1 MRTLKLQTPHMRG
14 SDVADWQRF
23 LIAEELLAPDT
34 ADGDFGKDTAAAT
47 RGYQTSAGLGAD
59 GVVGP
64 LTYHSAVR
72 DGLTSSTRPLS
83 LGMDASSNCTTRT
96 ACILGEKITFVM
108 RYYSRSA
115 AKRLTLAEARA
126 LAGAGLSIGVVYQ
139 DRQDR
144 LEDFTAVKGRNAATE
159 ALAQATA
166 LGQPGG
172 SAIYFA
178 ADFNPSSEEAQGPVA
193 EYFQAVNDVFTTAG
207 AGASSYRVGVYG
219 SGLTCRIM
227 RDSSLA
233 GLAWLSQSTGFRE
246 HALFRP
252 RAHVLQIAPSRK
264 ICSGKLAIDDNVG
277 QTADLGTFRLL

>member
-14 SDVADWQRF
+14 SDVTDWQNF
-23 LIAEELLAPDT
+23 LITKGLLASGT
-34 ADGDFGKDTAAAT
+34 ADGDFGKDTSAAT

-72 DGLTSSTRPLS
+72 DGLTSSTRPLT

-96 ACILGEKITFVM
+96 ACILAEKITFVM

-115 AKRLTLAEARA
+115 SKRVTLAEARA
-126 LAGAGLSIGVVYQ
+126 ISGAGLNIGVVYQ

-144 LEDFTAVKGRNAATE
+144 LEDFTAAKGRNAANE
-159 ALAQATA
+159 ALAQASA
-166 LGQPGG
+166 LGQPSG

-193 EYFQAVNDVFTTAG
+193 EYFQAVNDVFRSAG
-207 AGASSYRVGVYG
+207 AGISYRVGVYG
-219 SGLTCRIM
+219 SGLTCRLM

-233 GLAWLSQSTGFRE
+233 AFAWLSQSTGFRE

-252 RAHVLQIAPSRK
+252 RAHLLQIAPSRK

-277 QTADLGTFRLL
+277 QTADLGTFRLP